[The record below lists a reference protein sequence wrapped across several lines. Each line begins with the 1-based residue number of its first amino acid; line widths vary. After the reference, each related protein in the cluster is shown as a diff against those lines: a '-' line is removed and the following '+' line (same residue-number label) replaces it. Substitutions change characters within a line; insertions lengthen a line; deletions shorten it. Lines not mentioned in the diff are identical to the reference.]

1 MSEPLLPLWE
11 LVQTSHVVTR
21 QFRDLFAVHGLTPTQ
36 FGVLACLRDGDDF
49 TKAQLARA
57 VLITPQ
63 SMDPLI
69 DSLLARALVERDG
82 PPGRGRPAGIRI
94 TEEGRSITDR
104 ASTDVA
110 ALNTATR
117 IGLPEHQIHEL
128 IHHLR
133 AIRETLT
140 AEEGTPSRR
149 LSRPAPR

>member
-1 MSEPLLPLWE
+1 M
-11 LVQTSHVVTR
+11 
-21 QFRDLFAVHGLTPTQ
+21 FATHGLTPTQ

-57 VLITPQ
+57 VMVTPQ

-69 DSLLARALVERDG
+69 DSLLARGLVERDG

-94 TEEGRSITDR
+94 TEHGRSITQR

-117 IGLPEHQIHEL
+117 IGIPEHQIPEL
-128 IHHLR
+128 VDHLK
-133 AIRETLT
+133 AIREALT
-140 AEEGTPSRR
+140 SQH
-149 LSRPAPR
+149 SQAPPIAR

>member
-1 MSEPLLPLWE
+1 MSEPTLPLWE

-21 QFRDLFAVHGLTPTQ
+21 QFRELFATHGLTPTQ

-57 VLITPQ
+57 VMVTPQ

-69 DSLLARALVERDG
+69 DSLLARGLVERDG
-82 PPGRGRPAGIRI
+82 PPGRGRPAGVRI
-94 TEEGRSITDR
+94 TEHGRSITQR

-117 IGLPEHQIHEL
+117 IGIPEHQIPEL
-128 IHHLR
+128 VDHLK
-133 AIRETLT
+133 AIREALT
-140 AEEGTPSRR
+140 SQR
-149 LSRPAPR
+149 SQAPPIAR